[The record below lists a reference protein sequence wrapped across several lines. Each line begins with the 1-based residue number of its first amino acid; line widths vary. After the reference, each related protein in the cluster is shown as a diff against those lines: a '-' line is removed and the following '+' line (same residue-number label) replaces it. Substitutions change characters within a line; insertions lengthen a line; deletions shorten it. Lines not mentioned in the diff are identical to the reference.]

1 MSVAIAWVIAN
12 QALVATVLFA
22 VSEALGANPKV
33 KANGILSL
41 IIIQAQNALKAKGAK
56 DITPWIFY
64 DIQIETAYRG
74 LYFFINTF

>member
-22 VSEALGANPKV
+22 VSEALGANPNV

-41 IIIQAQNALKAKGAK
+41 ILLQVQGQLKAKGAK
-56 DITPWIFY
+56 DITP
-64 DIQIETAYRG
+64 
-74 LYFFINTF
+74 

>member
-22 VSEALGANPKV
+22 VSEALGANSKV

-41 IIIQAQNALKAKGAK
+41 LIIQGQKLLKDKGAK
-56 DITPWIFY
+56 DLTP
-64 DIQIETAYRG
+64 
-74 LYFFINTF
+74 

>member
-41 IIIQAQNALKAKGAK
+41 IIIHAQNALKAKGAK
-56 DITPWIFY
+56 DITP
-64 DIQIETAYRG
+64 
-74 LYFFINTF
+74 